1 MTVDMFTSTYCL
13 SPLSVEYNRFGSF
26 IASNKHQFA
35 PSLSVLFGIIGFAR
49 PTQFDH
55 SADCRCA

>member
-35 PSLSVLFGIIGFAR
+35 SALSILLGIIRFAGVA
-49 PTQFDH
+49 PFGHVQLTQ
-55 SADCRCA
+55 